1 MFIKFADDTRQGL
14 LVSLVED
21 GIGIQNFLAELE
33 KLSEKK
39 KLNRMQFNK
48 NPRYTCT

>member
-1 MFIKFADDTRQGL
+1 MFNKFADDTRQGL

-21 GIGIQNFLAELE
+21 RIRIQNCLAELE
-33 KLSEKK
+33 KLSEK

-48 NPRYTCT
+48 NPRNICT